1 MRSVPTK
8 LSLPAARQR
17 FLELLQAIS
26 FGSIEG
32 LVVRGGQPILNPPP
46 VLVYEIKFGAEN
58 GPRPATGD
66 SSPNKFRAGVR
77 PMIQTAAA
85 LLTSLSVKG
94 SPSSKSVQPR
104 TRRKSGVDPR
114 IFQGAQLR
122 LP

>member
-66 SSPNKFRAGVR
+66 FLLKTQVIELFAYFDRLGTGTIPRIEIKNGLPFR
-77 PMIQTAAA
+77 MFTTQTAA
-85 LLTSLSVKG
+85 
-94 SPSSKSVQPR
+94 
-104 TRRKSGVDPR
+104 
-114 IFQGAQLR
+114 
-122 LP
+122 